1 MRRFAAIF
9 VSTLFPFSV
18 LGLATQNAFAAEP
31 EAEAP
36 AADAPT
42 AEAAPPPAPV
52 LVPLEDAGGEFRQ
65 FAILANPLAL
75 SIGRYS
81 VQVEYLPALHH
92 AIVLNPVYTHAPV
105 KYTANG
111 QEIDAGSLNGFGGE
125 IGYKYYTGKKGPN
138 GFYVGPSF
146 LFASYSSSLPGTAD
160 KSFTSFGGAVDV
172 GGQAVLGGFTIG
184 GGFGLQVTK
193 TSEDIET
200 ENFNFASAI
209 IAGGG
214 WRPRALFTIGYAF

>member
-1 MRRFAAIF
+1 MRRFAVVL
-9 VSTLFPFSV
+9 VSTLFPFS
-18 LGLATQNAFAAEP
+18 LLSLATQSALAAEP
-31 EAEAP
+31 EADAP
-36 AADAPT
+36 AADAP
-42 AEAAPPPAPV
+42 AADAAPAPA
-52 LVPLEDAGGEFRQ
+52 LVPLEDAAGEFRQ

-125 IGYKYYTGKKGPN
+125 IGYKFYTGKKGPN

-146 LFASYSSSLPGTAD
+146 LFASYSSSLTGTPN
-160 KSFTSFGGAVDV
+160 KSFTSIGGALDV

-193 TSEDIET
+193 TSEEIDT
-200 ENFNFASAI
+200 ENFNFAASI